1 MRVIAA
7 TKNKGKINEIEQ
19 ILGGLGIE
27 VISQADAGIDV
38 EVFET
43 GTTFMENARIKAQ
56 AVSLLCDDAV
66 LADDSG
72 LCVEALGGA
81 PGIYSA
87 RYAGENAPEEAK
99 IDKLLSEMRDEKNRA
114 AKFVTA
120 VVFIYP
126 DGREITA
133 TGEVHGRITM
143 LPLGGGG
150 FGYDPIFY
158 SNELKKTF
166 GEASDEE
173 KNSVSHRAKA
183 LSSLYEKL
191 KQDLSGQV

>member
-7 TKNKGKINEIEQ
+7 TKNKGKIREIAE

-27 VISQADAGIDV
+27 VVSQSEAGIDV

-43 GTTFMENARIKAQ
+43 GTTFIENARIKAQ
-56 AVSLLCDDAV
+56 AVALLCDDAV

-87 RYAGENAPEEAK
+87 RYAGEGAPESAK
-99 IDKLLSEMRDEKNRA
+99 IDKLLGEMKDETNRA
-114 AKFVTA
+114 ARFETA

-126 DGREITA
+126 DGREIVA
-133 TGEVHGRITM
+133 TGEVQGRITM
-143 LPLGGGG
+143 MPLGGGG

-158 SNELKKTF
+158 STELKKTF
-166 GEASDEE
+166 GEATDEE
-173 KNSVSHRAKA
+173 KNRVSHRAKA
-183 LSSLYEKL
+183 LSALYEKL
-191 KQDLSGQV
+191 KAELPQQ

>member
-7 TKNKGKINEIEQ
+7 TKNKGKIREIAE

-27 VISQADAGIDV
+27 IVSQSEAGIDV

-43 GTTFMENARIKAQ
+43 GTTFIENARIKAQ
-56 AVSLLCDDAV
+56 AVALLCDDAV

-87 RYAGENAPEEAK
+87 RYAGEGAPESAK
-99 IDKLLSEMRDEKNRA
+99 IDKLLGEMKDETNRA
-114 AKFVTA
+114 ARFETA

-126 DGREITA
+126 DGREIVA
-133 TGEVHGRITM
+133 TGEVQGRITM
-143 LPLGGGG
+143 MPLGGGG

-158 SNELKKTF
+158 STELKKTF
-166 GEASDEE
+166 GEATDEE
-173 KNSVSHRAKA
+173 KNRVSHRAKA
-183 LSSLYEKL
+183 LSALYEKL
-191 KQDLSGQV
+191 KAELPQQ